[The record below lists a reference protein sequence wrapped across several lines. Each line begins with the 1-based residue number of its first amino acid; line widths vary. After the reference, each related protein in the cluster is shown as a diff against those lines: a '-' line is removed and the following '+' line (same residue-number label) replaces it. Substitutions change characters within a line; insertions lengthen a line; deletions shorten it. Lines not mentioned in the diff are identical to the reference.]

1 MDYKVHNGPGHTWQP
16 DMTTWHDHPAPAST
30 PQAEGGEK
38 KSIST
43 RLASVWVSA
52 FLQTDL
58 SFFISTL
65 ACVLCL
71 PRQAYQVT
79 ASNPINHKLR
89 LSQLVP
95 QTLESLATFEA
106 LVSVT
111 FSCLIFLRSQQ
122 HEMSVKPWKHKLNYF
137 KTFIDCENIWLD

>member
-16 DMTTWHDHPAPAST
+16 DMTTRHRPP
-30 PQAEGGEK
+30 PLRLRVERRNRY
-38 KSIST
+38 
-43 RLASVWVSA
+43 RLASPRSEYLLSYRLICHSLFQPRLVSCVSLVRLTRLQ
-52 FLQTDL
+52 LQTPSITNWGYPNL
-58 SFFISTL
+58 S
-65 ACVLCL
+65 
-71 PRQAYQVT
+71 
-79 ASNPINHKLR
+79 LR
-89 LSQLVP
+89 L
-95 QTLESLATFEA
+95 LESLTTFEA